1 MVSERQLSRQN
12 RFWWSYCAPG
22 LDERWLAAVSLG
34 NSKSAHR
41 ISQWAYPLTSSLPP
55 VDSDLVAEIAFGVFA
70 CALDNGIAIA
80 SLAPEKIRIVV
91 AQAVARIELLRGSGR
106 DLSSVVTPD
115 HIAFATILASRLL
128 DWTALYSDTI
138 EVQPRLPGTGIVD
151 ACHPDLIAGVELIEV
166 KMARTIFRL
175 SDIRQVLVYVALAW
189 LGTDRRLQSVSLTNP
204 MLGISWSFD
213 LHTLIREISGES
225 PARFFDKF
233 DRLSR
238 GEVVG

>member
-1 MVSERQLSRQN
+1 
-12 RFWWSYCAPG
+12 
-22 LDERWLAAVSLG
+22 
-34 NSKSAHR
+34 
-41 ISQWAYPLTSSLPP
+41 
-55 VDSDLVAEIAFGVFA
+55 
-70 CALDNGIAIA
+70 
-80 SLAPEKIRIVV
+80 
-91 AQAVARIELLRGSGR
+91 
-106 DLSSVVTPD
+106 
-115 HIAFATILASRLL
+115 
-128 DWTALYSDTI
+128 
-138 EVQPRLPGTGIVD
+138 LPGTGIVD